1 MHLAR
6 AAFALSF
13 ALCTLP
19 ARADELP
26 PRKAGLWELTITHE
40 GVSVPPQRWQQ
51 CIDEETDRRM
61 RFQWLSADE
70 ALCEVQ
76 SIRRSGEAIIVEKA
90 CGAPQSGTTLRGVII
105 GDFNS
110 AYAVRVTLSRF
121 IGAGSSVMIESG
133 PTGMT
138 YRDGPFTIEHHR
150 SIAAKFLGACKVWM
164 WAGRTYLWNGSD
176 FVTQW

>member
-70 ALCEVQ
+70 SLCDHRREGV
-76 SIRRSGEAIIVEKA
+76 RRSAVGDHIARCHHRRLQLRL
-90 CGAPQSGTTLRGVII
+90 CGARHP
-105 GDFNS
+105 
-110 AYAVRVTLSRF
+110 
-121 IGAGSSVMIESG
+121 
-133 PTGMT
+133 
-138 YRDGPFTIEHHR
+138 
-150 SIAAKFLGACKVWM
+150 
-164 WAGRTYLWNGSD
+164 
-176 FVTQW
+176 